1 MKKIIGSLIVL
12 CTIGATSMR
21 AQTEKGNFL
30 VGISTHT
37 NLGIMNLLESS
48 SPNIMSLSFSSIK
61 YKSDSDEE
69 DADESTTKLTSINM
83 APRFGY
89 FLVKNLAIGAD
100 FQLGYMKI
108 KDHDDEYDTD
118 SQINSTL
125 FAAGPFIRYYIP
137 AGKVYPFLEAGAV
150 FGSQSDKYDYG
161 DGDESTSKTAVNSY
175 GGGAG
180 IAIPIG
186 NKVTFDTMLGYSST
200 SFKDKEDNPD
210 NGKTIIGGFDIK
222 FGFQIYL

>member
-12 CTIGATSMR
+12 CLIGATGTR

-30 VGISTHT
+30 IGIATHT
-37 NLGIMNLLESS
+37 DVGIMNPAGFN
-48 SPNIMSLSFSSIK
+48 PNIMSLNFSTIK
-61 YKSDSDEE
+61 YKSDSGND
-69 DADESTTKLTSINM
+69 DGSSTKLTSINM

-89 FLVKNLAIGAD
+89 FVAKNLALGAD
-100 FQLGYMKI
+100 LHLGFMKV
-108 KDHDDEYDTD
+108 KYTESEYDYNYQD
-118 SQINSTL
+118 NYTL

-137 AGKVYPFLEAGAV
+137 AGKIYPFFEASAV
-150 FGSQSDKYDYG
+150 FGSQTEKSKG
-161 DGDESTSKTAVNSY
+161 SGDEDTYKTAVNSY

-200 SFKDKEDNPD
+200 SFKDKEDNQD
-210 NGKTIIGGFDIK
+210 NEKTILGGFGIK
-222 FGFQIYL
+222 FGFQVYL